1 MAGIYPA
8 MGLVSTDFDAFEVFT
23 QLLGSGSLGYYDIE
37 EERIVMRG
45 ADLDASTRV
54 TLVHEL
60 THALQDQ
67 HFGIGLLSSD
77 DASDGERTG
86 LRALVEADAGR
97 IEDAYIET
105 LDPREHA
112 EYARL
117 NNELFAASAPALQ
130 EVPQIFWE
138 FFASSYQLGPPMLDM
153 LVTRDGEAAINAAF
167 RAPPSSDEHIISVY
181 RYLAGEVVD
190 PVEPPAL
197 RGGEEFVLGD
207 DFGQL
212 SLLLMLGERLG
223 YEEAWQAS
231 NSWGGGAFIA
241 FRRGDLDCV
250 RIAISAD
257 TRADFDEISEAFS
270 RWAAM
275 MPDAQA
281 REAGDLALL
290 TSCDP
295 GVGFEAPASPDSSRT
310 LGVLAVRA
318 SFIAGL
324 YADEFAHLDA
334 TSCTIDAI
342 VAALGPDRFVR
353 FWEADDPLMRDVEGV
368 QRAVAGSMDR
378 CGVPAR

>member
-1 MAGIYPA
+1 M
-8 MGLVSTDFDAFEVFT
+8 
-23 QLLGSGSLGYYDIE
+23 
-37 EERIVMRG
+37 
-45 ADLDASTRV
+45 
-54 TLVHEL
+54 
-60 THALQDQ
+60 
-67 HFGIGLLSSD
+67 
-77 DASDGERTG
+77 
-86 LRALVEADAGR
+86 
-97 IEDAYIET
+97 
-105 LDPREHA
+105 
-112 EYARL
+112 
-117 NNELFAASAPALQ
+117 
-130 EVPQIFWE
+130 
-138 FFASSYQLGPPMLDM
+138 
-153 LVTRDGEAAINAAF
+153 
-167 RAPPSSDEHIISVY
+167 Y

-231 NSWGGGAFIA
+231 DSWGGGAFIA

-368 QRAVAGSMDR
+368 QRTVAGSMDR
-378 CGVPAR
+378 CGTGSAAPVTNEAASLARKTAREAIAHKDPAHALHVRAGRALIARLAELEQQLLRDGVGPEAAHRAAVVDHVEDPRLLRDRTHLHTHDAVRRTVAHARPVSRRGRGGPPRLSAPIAPGRLGGPRSRGARPPRPPRRRRGARSRR